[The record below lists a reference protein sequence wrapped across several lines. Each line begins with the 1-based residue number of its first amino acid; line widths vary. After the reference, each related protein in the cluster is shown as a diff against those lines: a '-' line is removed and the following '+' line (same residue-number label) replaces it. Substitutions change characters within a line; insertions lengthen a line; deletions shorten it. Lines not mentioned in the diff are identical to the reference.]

1 MEKTCSQ
8 KSHGIVPLKSEK
20 SEIKKI
26 LDEKF
31 ERGGGK
37 EGGVKNNRSKRGQ
50 GDKEKSRKCKTG
62 G

>member
-1 MEKTCSQ
+1 MEKTCSK

-37 EGGVKNNRSKRGQ
+37 GRGG
-50 GDKEKSRKCKTG
+50 
-62 G
+62 